1 MIVAL
6 HSRLVPGSEEG
17 YDRDHARIP
26 DDLRATFDRLGIREW
41 RIWRSGLDV
50 FHLVDCDDY
59 AAAMAGF
66 DGDPANDRWQEVID
80 GYVDHF
86 VDQGLGTPLPQ
97 PLRLVHSLLD
107 PDAPLG
113 GDPV

>member
-6 HSRLVPGSEEG
+6 HSRLKPGAEEG

-26 DDLRATFDRLGIREW
+26 DDLRETFARLGVRDW

-50 FHLVDCDDY
+50 FHLVDCDDFD
-59 AAAMAGF
+59 AALAGF
-66 DGDPANDRWQEVID
+66 EGDPANERWQEVID

-86 VDQGLGTPLPQ
+86 VDQGRGTPGLQ
-97 PLRLVHSLLD
+97 PLRPVHSL
-107 PDAPLG
+107 A
-113 GDPV
+113 DPVPLPGDD